1 MVLTGL
7 PADGKASFCIA
18 PHCGF
23 RYRKRRF
30 YRILMLLARYDGHMN
45 PVFEKPEI
53 TSKSQSMHGRGCE
66 NHVPRQNM
74 YPRTRKSRIPDAQSQ
89 STHER
94 GHQSGV
100 PSRNTYPVSEKPG
113 KPIQIALIHKRG
125 PRQNN
130 HKSHPPAETANLQY
144 RDSQQ
149 ILRDASRLCGASRQ
163 SRLHRTVQN
172 LGRSSQL
179 NRLVDQ
185 IAIIRRKPAFRQ
197 TVARNR
203 H

>member
-100 PSRNTYPVSEKPG
+100 PSRNTYPRIRKN
-113 KPIQIALIHKRG
+113 RG
-125 PRQNN
+125 NQS
-130 HKSHPPAETANLQY
+130 KSLLFMNGGRAKTTTN
-144 RDSQQ
+144 
-149 ILRDASRLCGASRQ
+149 
-163 SRLHRTVQN
+163 RT
-172 LGRSSQL
+172 R
-179 NRLVDQ
+179 
-185 IAIIRRKPAFRQ
+185 RRKQSIYSIGTASKYCATPVAFAEPADSPDCIAPSKISAAAANS
-197 TVARNR
+197 TVSSIKSPLFGANSPFAKP
-203 H
+203 

>member
-7 PADGKASFCIA
+7 PADGKASFWIA

-45 PVFEKPEI
+45 PVFEKPENHI
-53 TSKSQSMHGRGCE
+53 PCQS
-66 NHVPRQNM
+66 M

-100 PSRNTYPVSEKPG
+100 LSRNTYPRIRKNRENQS
-113 KPIQIALIHKRG
+113 
-125 PRQNN
+125 
-130 HKSHPPAETANLQY
+130 KSLLFMNGGRAKTTTN
-144 RDSQQ
+144 
-149 ILRDASRLCGASRQ
+149 
-163 SRLHRTVQN
+163 RT
-172 LGRSSQL
+172 R
-179 NRLVDQ
+179 
-185 IAIIRRKPAFRQ
+185 RRKQPIYSIGTASKYCATPVAFAEPADSPDCIAPSKISAAAANS
-197 TVARNR
+197 TVSSIKSPLFGANSPFDKP
-203 H
+203 

>member
-100 PSRNTYPVSEKPG
+100 PSRNTYPRIRKNRENQS
-113 KPIQIALIHKRG
+113 
-125 PRQNN
+125 
-130 HKSHPPAETANLQY
+130 KSLLFMNGGRAKTTTN
-144 RDSQQ
+144 
-149 ILRDASRLCGASRQ
+149 
-163 SRLHRTVQN
+163 RT
-172 LGRSSQL
+172 R
-179 NRLVDQ
+179 
-185 IAIIRRKPAFRQ
+185 RRKQPIYSIGTASKYCATPVAFAEPADSPDCIAPSKISAAAANS
-197 TVARNR
+197 TVSSIKSPLFGANSPFDKP
-203 H
+203 

>member
-1 MVLTGL
+1 MILTGL

-45 PVFEKPEI
+45 PVSEKTGKSHSLPEYVPPY
-53 TSKSQSMHGRGCE
+53 SKKSHSRCAIAV
-66 NHVPRQNM
+66 NARKRASKRRSKPKYVPP
-74 YPRTRKSRIPDAQSQ
+74 YPK
-89 STHER
+89 
-94 GHQSGV
+94 
-100 PSRNTYPVSEKPG
+100 KPG

-144 RDSQQ
+144 RNSQQ

-185 IAIIRRKPAFRQ
+185 IAIIRRKLAFRQ

>member
-100 PSRNTYPVSEKPG
+100 PSRNTYPRIRKNRENQSKSLLFINGGRAKTTTNRTRQRKQPIYSIGTASKYCATPVAFAEPADSPDCIAPSKISAAAANSTVSSIKSPLFGANPPFDKP
-113 KPIQIALIHKRG
+113 
-125 PRQNN
+125 
-130 HKSHPPAETANLQY
+130 
-144 RDSQQ
+144 
-149 ILRDASRLCGASRQ
+149 
-163 SRLHRTVQN
+163 
-172 LGRSSQL
+172 
-179 NRLVDQ
+179 
-185 IAIIRRKPAFRQ
+185 
-197 TVARNR
+197 
-203 H
+203 

>member
-100 PSRNTYPVSEKPG
+100 PSRNTHPRIRKNRENQSKSLLFINGGRAKTTTNRTRQRKQPIYSIGTASKYCATPVAFAEPADSPDCIAPSKISAAAANSTVSSIKSPLFGANPPFDKP
-113 KPIQIALIHKRG
+113 
-125 PRQNN
+125 
-130 HKSHPPAETANLQY
+130 
-144 RDSQQ
+144 
-149 ILRDASRLCGASRQ
+149 
-163 SRLHRTVQN
+163 
-172 LGRSSQL
+172 
-179 NRLVDQ
+179 
-185 IAIIRRKPAFRQ
+185 
-197 TVARNR
+197 
-203 H
+203 

>member
-94 GHQSGV
+94 GHQSGI
-100 PSRNTYPVSEKPG
+100 PSRNAYPRIRKNRENQSKSLLFMNGGRAKTTTNRTRQRKQPIYSIGTASKYCATPVAFAEPADSPDCIAPSKISAAAANSTVSSIKSPLFGANSPFDKP
-113 KPIQIALIHKRG
+113 
-125 PRQNN
+125 
-130 HKSHPPAETANLQY
+130 
-144 RDSQQ
+144 
-149 ILRDASRLCGASRQ
+149 
-163 SRLHRTVQN
+163 
-172 LGRSSQL
+172 
-179 NRLVDQ
+179 
-185 IAIIRRKPAFRQ
+185 
-197 TVARNR
+197 
-203 H
+203 

>member
-45 PVFEKPEI
+45 DSNTPYSKNRKI

-66 NHVPRQNM
+66 NHVPCQNM

-100 PSRNTYPVSEKPG
+100 PSRNTYPRIRKNRENQSKSLLFINGGRAKTTTNRTRQRKQPIYSIGTASKYCATPVAFAEPADSPDCIAPSKISAAAANSTVSSIKSPLFGANSPFAKP
-113 KPIQIALIHKRG
+113 
-125 PRQNN
+125 
-130 HKSHPPAETANLQY
+130 
-144 RDSQQ
+144 
-149 ILRDASRLCGASRQ
+149 
-163 SRLHRTVQN
+163 
-172 LGRSSQL
+172 
-179 NRLVDQ
+179 
-185 IAIIRRKPAFRQ
+185 
-197 TVARNR
+197 
-203 H
+203 